1 MANTVIKHTIALTAL
16 ALVSTTRLA
25 VASPLPT
32 TPVLTLEAAQ
42 TVIAAAEKTAQ
53 ANGWPCVIAVVD
65 AEGVPI
71 TLIRMDNAAIPG
83 GVILAPGKARTAA
96 LLRRP
101 TSVLEDAINSGKRPA
116 LKTAGAEFVMMSG
129 GIPLVADGQTVGA
142 LGVSS
147 DTPAHDEIIAK
158 AGVAALKQ

>member
-1 MANTVIKHTIALTAL
+1 VANKVIKHTIALTAL

-83 GVILAPGKARTAA
+83 GVMLAPARTAA

-116 LKTAGAEFVMMSG
+116 LTTAGAEFVMMSG
-129 GIPLVADGQTVGA
+129 GISLVADGQTVGA

-147 DTPAHDEIIAK
+147 DTPARDETIAK

>member
-1 MANTVIKHTIALTAL
+1 MTRKIIKHTIASAAL
-16 ALVSTTRLA
+16 ALLFTTRFA

-42 TVIAAAEKTAQ
+42 TVVGAAEQTAQ

-65 AEGVPI
+65 ADGLPI
-71 TLIRMDNAAIPG
+71 TLIRMDNAAVPG
-83 GVILAPGKARTAA
+83 GVVLAPGKARTAA

-116 LKTAGAEFVMMSG
+116 LETAGAGLVMMSG
-129 GIPLVADGQTVGA
+129 GIPLIADGQIVGA
-142 LGVSS
+142 IGVSS